1 MAKLAST
8 TYGEAL
14 FELAVSE
21 NKEDEI
27 YAEITSLK
35 EILAD
40 NPDFS
45 KFMNHPNILKEDKLK
60 MIEDVFRGRVC
71 DELVGFLHLL
81 VVKER
86 YPEID
91 AILQCFTDL
100 MKKHKGI
107 GVAFVTTPKELSAPL
122 RENVEKKLLETTD
135 FRTMEMHYE
144 VDESLIGGMV
154 IRIGDRVVD
163 SSVKTKLTKLQSD
176 LLKTQL

>member
-1 MAKLAST
+1 MAKLVST

-27 YAEITSLK
+27 LEEITTLK
-35 EILAD
+35 QILEE

-45 KFMNHPNILKEDKLK
+45 KFMNHPKILKEDKLQ
-60 MIEDVFRGRVC
+60 MIEDVFRSRVS
-71 DELVGFLHLL
+71 DELVGFLHLI

-86 YPEID
+86 YSELEEI
-91 AILQCFTDL
+91 LECFTDK

-107 GVAFVTTPKELSAPL
+107 GVAFVTTPKELSDPL
-122 RENVEKKLLETTD
+122 RKDVEKKLLETTD
-135 FRTMEMHYE
+135 FRSMEMHYD
-144 VDESLIGGMV
+144 VDESLIGGMI

-163 SSVKTKLTKLQSD
+163 SSVKSKLAKLQSD